1 MEYRRHRSGP
11 DSDEIPRRRRTGLV
25 RDNQTDLDLVRS
37 AAQRSEHARRKTR
50 KGEQADVPE
59 EMKEL
64 MSEFDGMGETKF
76 LDLTHPQLR

>member
-1 MEYRRHRSGP
+1 
-11 DSDEIPRRRRTGLV
+11 
-25 RDNQTDLDLVRS
+25 VRS

-59 EMKEL
+59 EMKQL
-64 MSEFDGMGETKF
+64 MSEFDGMGDTKF